1 MPLPDGLARF
11 NQRVTNRITGPFA
24 RWLPGFGVVVH
35 RGRASGREYQAPVNA
50 FRHGDG
56 IVIALTYGADRDWVR
71 NVVAA
76 GGCEMLRRGRTIELT
91 RPAIVAG
98 APALALVPAPVRWIL
113 GRLAVT
119 EVMTLERGPACA

>member
-11 NQRVTNRITGPFA
+11 NRRVTNRITGPFA

-35 RGRASGREYQAPVNA
+35 RGRATGREYRVPVNA
-50 FRHGDG
+50 FRHRDRV
-56 IVIALTYGADRDWVR
+56 VIALTYGADRDWVR

-76 GGCEMLRRGRTIELT
+76 GGCEMVRRGTTIGLT
-91 RPAIVAG
+91 RPAILDG

-113 GRLAVT
+113 RRLGVT
-119 EVMTLERGPACA
+119 EVMTLEPRPA